1 MSNLILREN
10 RDGIALVTLNQ
21 PEKRNALSLAL
32 LQALYDQFR
41 TIQADSKTRAVILKA
56 NGPVFSSGHDLR
68 ELLGAAPALV
78 EEVFEVCT
86 SVMELI
92 PALPQPVIAM
102 VHALATAAGCQLA
115 ASCDLV
121 IASEKASFAT
131 PGVKVGLFCN
141 TPGIPLVRAL
151 PVKKALE
158 MLYTGE
164 PISAA
169 EAARLGLVNRVVPA
183 EKLEDETLAFVRKI
197 ASASSA
203 VLAQGKQFFYRQL
216 ALERKAAYEL
226 AEPLMAQAAA
236 SPDCQEGIRAFFE
249 KREPVWPGNG

>member
-1 MSNLILREN
+1 MSTLILREN
-10 RDGIALVTLNQ
+10 RDGIAIVTLNQ

-56 NGPVFSSGHDLR
+56 NGSVFSSGHDLK
-68 ELLGAAPALV
+68 ELAGAQPALL

-86 SVMELI
+86 RVMELI

-102 VHALATAAGCQLA
+102 VHALATAAGCQLV

-151 PVKKALE
+151 PIKKALE

-164 PISAA
+164 PISAE
-169 EAARLGLVNRVVPA
+169 EAARFGMVNRVVPA
-183 EKLEDETLAFVRKI
+183 EKLEEETLIFAKKI
-197 ASASSA
+197 AGASSA

-216 ALERKAAYEL
+216 AMPRSDAYEL
-226 AEPLMAQAAA
+226 AEPLMVKSAA
-236 SPDCQEGIRAFFE
+236 SPDCQEGIKAFFE
-249 KREPVWPGNG
+249 KRMPVWPGNA